1 MADVTQQDSPLSITS
16 SVAGILTFF
25 VAIVVAVYARITYLR
40 NSDQEYFRVKTSL
53 SWYKTESAWLA
64 ELVAVAGN
72 RPDAKYQPEYQMYT
86 FVMDDLVRLEKR
98 LLELVEVIESKA
110 GSEDE
115 RDGKRWTLVP
125 SSWGFTTTIAMAWLP
140 VRTQALDLVR
150 QRDALTARVSFTQ
163 MSLISS
169 TIRELE
175 LRNRL
180 REAVVDNS
188 LDRLEAV
195 IEDQR
200 AEIYRLEDLVSRAMH
215 RNRVAACGD
224 EEKSPTSPRP
234 RKSSGP
240 RSHREDSYPKIR
252 KRRES
257 VT

>member
-1 MADVTQQDSPLSITS
+1 MADVIQQDSPLSITA

-25 VAIVVAVYARITYLR
+25 VAIVAAAYVRITYLR

-86 FVMDDLVRLEKR
+86 FVMDDLIRLEQR
-98 LLELVEVIESKA
+98 LLELVEEIESKA

-125 SSWGFTTTIAMAWLP
+125 SSWGFTTAIAMAWLP
-140 VRTQALDLVR
+140 VGTQALDLVR

-169 TIRELE
+169 
-175 LRNRL
+175 
-180 REAVVDNS
+180 
-188 LDRLEAV
+188 
-195 IEDQR
+195 
-200 AEIYRLEDLVSRAMH
+200 
-215 RNRVAACGD
+215 
-224 EEKSPTSPRP
+224 
-234 RKSSGP
+234 
-240 RSHREDSYPKIR
+240 
-252 KRRES
+252 
-257 VT
+257 